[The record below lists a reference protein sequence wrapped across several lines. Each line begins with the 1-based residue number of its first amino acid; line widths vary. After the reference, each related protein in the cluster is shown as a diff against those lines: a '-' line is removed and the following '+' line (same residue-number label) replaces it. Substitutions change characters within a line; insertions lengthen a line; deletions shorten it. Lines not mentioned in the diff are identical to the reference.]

1 MIVVNLDKNLNN
13 WVILPIRNDLNDLLN
28 HLNQLDNKI
37 FEELYDE
44 LLIKNKT
51 KEEILNIYNDKLID
65 FYIYNSNEKNII
77 KID

>member
-1 MIVVNLDKNLNN
+1 MLPMIVVNLDINLNN

-37 FEELYDE
+37 FEDLYDE

-51 KEEILNIYNDKLID
+51 KKEILEIYNDKTIN
-65 FYIYNSNEKNII
+65 FYIYTNYKTIQ
-77 KID
+77 